1 MCDTMVA
8 LTTTTADGSVL
19 FAKNSD
25 RDPNEV
31 HELVL
36 VPSKNHNTKKVK
48 CTYIEIPQV
57 QHTHAVFLSRP
68 FWIWGA
74 EMGVNEHGVVIGNEA
89 VFSKIPAGKKPG
101 LIGMDYLRLA
111 LERGA
116 SAEESAQ
123 VIIDLLEEFGQS
135 GNCGYEKPLYYHNSY
150 LIADLHSAYILETVG
165 KEWALKQVK
174 RIGTISNRISIQ
186 HDYDR
191 CSNNLVQQAI
201 DRKWCK
207 SEETFNFQKY
217 YSDVLYTQMA
227 DGERR
232 SCETFTA
239 LDQANNS
246 VTEETLFAILRNH
259 RNGFPS
265 SRSLTGA
272 DVCMHAGYG
281 LVRGSQTTGSM
292 VARIT
297 EKGTTIWV
305 TGTSAPCMS
314 IFKPIWLESGLP
326 ESAQVKSTAQFSS
339 EQLWWQHEILHRA
352 MLKDPKQYL
361 PMIKKEQLETE
372 TDFIQQARSIQ
383 DSNAIKDKKKLS
395 EDCFSEAA
403 QLTNK
408 WINRVEQTEPKN
420 IPSLLY
426 RRAWQKR
433 NERVNFPLRK
443 TNKVK
448 TSP

>member
-8 LTTTTADGSVL
+8 LANATADGSVL

-36 VPSKNHNTKKVK
+36 IPARDHNTKKVK
-48 CTYIEIPQV
+48 CTYIEIPQL
-57 QHTHAVFLSRP
+57 QHTHAVFLSKP

-74 EMGVNEHGVVIGNEA
+74 EMGINEHGVVIGNEA

-101 LIGMDYLRLA
+101 LIGMDYLRLG
-111 LERGA
+111 LERGTT
-116 SAEESAQ
+116 AEESVQ

-150 LIADLHSAYILETVG
+150 LIADRHTAYILETVG
-165 KEWALKQVK
+165 KEWALKQVE
-174 RIGTISNRISIQ
+174 RIGSISNHISIQ
-186 HDYDR
+186 KDYDR
-191 CSNNLVQQAI
+191 CSENLVQQAI
-201 DRKWCK
+201 DRNWCK

-232 SCETFTA
+232 SCETYTT
-239 LDQANNS
+239 LDQANGQ
-246 VTEETLFAILRNH
+246 VTEETLFALLRNH

-292 VARIT
+292 VVRIT
-297 EKGTTIWV
+297 ENGITIWV

-326 ESAQVKSTAQFSS
+326 ESAQVKSTANFSP
-339 EQLWWQHEILHRA
+339 EHMWWQHELLHRA
-352 MLKDPKQYL
+352 IIKDPRQYL
-361 PMIKKEQLETE
+361 PMIEEDQQKSETA
-372 TDFIQQARSIQ
+372 FLKQARLIQ
-383 DSNAIKDKKKLS
+383 DSNDTKGKTKLS
-395 EDCFSEAA
+395 QQCFLEAEK
-403 QLTNK
+403 LTNK
-408 WINRVEQTEPKN
+408 WIDLVDNIPPKN
-420 IPSLLY
+420 LPSLLY
-426 RRAWQKR
+426 RRAWKKR
-433 NERVNFPLRK
+433 NERVNFP
-443 TNKVK
+443 
-448 TSP
+448 S